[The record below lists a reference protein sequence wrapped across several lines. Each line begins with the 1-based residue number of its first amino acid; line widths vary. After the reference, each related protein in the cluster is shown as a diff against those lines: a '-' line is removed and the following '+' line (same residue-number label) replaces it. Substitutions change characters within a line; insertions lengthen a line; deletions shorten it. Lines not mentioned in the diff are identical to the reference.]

1 MNKKQKSTPK
11 AKMLTAVLLILFLG
25 SCAVLIF
32 AVCTGQLSR
41 ENNQT
46 PTETTLALETTAK
59 VETTAAATTETETT
73 ATEASEPQ
81 ITFASQYKFESVRD
95 ENGEEMDLMVAFGS
109 NFAKGRVEFEND
121 RFFISLPVQSKP
133 DAYGGTY
140 SFLSQTEVE
149 LRYDNSDIKTAT
161 IKATDD
167 QGVVT
172 EVDVTMSSDFVISC
186 VIA

>member
-46 PTETTLALETTAK
+46 PTETTVASETTAN
-59 VETTAAATTETETT
+59 VETTVAAATEIETT
-73 ATEASEPQ
+73 VTEVSEPQ
-81 ITFASQYKFESVRD
+81 ITFAPEYKFESVRD
-95 ENGEEMDLMVAFGS
+95 ENGEEMDLRVAFGS
-109 NFAKGRVEFEND
+109 DFARSRVEFEND

-133 DAYGGTY
+133 DAYGGVY
-140 SFLSQTEVE
+140 SFLSETEVE
-149 LRYDNSDIKTAT
+149 LRYDNSDIKTAV

-172 EVDVTMSSDFVISC
+172 EVDVTMSSGFVISC